1 MAGNLAIFYNTAVE
15 LCNRTNPPCL
25 YSMDYET
32 ASPINGLV
40 RRLGGIFTYDPWYT
54 SLTGNIQYF
63 DCSGL
68 VGHCLSVAGYTEG
81 NLGFTTN
88 SEKEVFESIGWTVYD
103 YYPGME
109 LQKGDVL
116 WYDRSGEG
124 HTEIVFDEDSRLTM
138 GASGRGSAWGYEPTK
153 LAEDN
158 VRIATFNTDTWY
170 SWQYLARDESAGV
183 AQLTW
188 RDGNRYF
195 TDYGKDFENNA
206 YIIASTLVRDGYSMQ
221 AVCGILGNMVQESTL
236 CPDFIERN
244 TGEIGADGYGLV
256 QWTSSDSTGNPY
268 YKHIRYFGM
277 EDNYTN
283 QCLLI
288 KKECTTEN
296 TDVKEWWNI
305 PQPYPAIVPFTD
317 FETWIKR
324 TDYSAE
330 DMAQSFAY
338 YYLRPYGY
346 EPSLNMPR
354 RRAMANYFY
363 EKFKGGIFNGEF
375 AFNAGS
381 NADAH
386 RMLFL
391 YDYRRRQ
398 LLGKT
403 L

>member
-40 RRLGGIFTYDPWYT
+40 RRLGGIFNYDPWYT

-103 YYPGME
+103 YYPGIA

-195 TDYGKDFENNA
+195 AEGDGDWVNNS
-206 YIIASTLVRDGYSMQ
+206 YIIANILVKEGYSME
-221 AVCGILGNMVQESTL
+221 AVCAILGNMGRESTL
-236 CPDFIERN
+236 CPDLIER
-244 TGEIGADGYGLV
+244 GGGGGYGLV
-256 QWTSSDSTGNPY
+256 QWTPATDYYDAIARAGLPDSYESQCKVIAYEAGW
-268 YKHIRYFGM
+268 KG
-277 EDNYTN
+277 ENY
-283 QCLLI
+283 QWYDI
-288 KKECTTEN
+288 A
-296 TDVKEWWNI
+296 
-305 PQPYPAIVPFTD
+305 QPYEPCVPFMP
-317 FETWIKR
+317 FEQWAHLTE
-324 TDYSAE
+324 YSPE

-338 YYLRPYGY
+338 YYERPYA
-346 EPSLNMPR
+346 EPSSIRLDLR
-354 RRAMANYFY
+354 RRYAREFY

-398 LLGKT
+398 ILGKT